1 MAAMSGERFEQ
12 MRADALDIFDSDTR
26 IPGVGRHGD
35 YLYNFWQ
42 DAAHPRGLW
51 RRTTLEEYRKDSP
64 EWDVVIDV
72 DALAAAEDEN
82 WVGAS
87 GGINA
92 PGFTH
97 AVVALSR
104 GGGDASVV
112 REFDMITREFVADGF
127 QLPEANCSMAVHR
140 GWAMILLISDWSRG
154 ETTHEADSV
163 LIADY
168 EHTSSS
174 SPERQ
179 NRGWCSIPTVKNFLQ
194 PECPQA
200 TDSSA

>member
-1 MAAMSGERFEQ
+1 MAAMSGERFEK

-82 WVGAS
+82 WVWAG

-112 REFDMITREFVADGF
+112 REFDMITRQFVADGF

-140 GWAMILLISDWSRG
+140 EWAMILLISDWSRG
-154 ETTHEADSV
+154 ETTYKAELRADRRLRAARRRDGGTAGGVRS
-163 LIADY
+163 
-168 EHTSSS
+168 
-174 SPERQ
+174 R
-179 NRGWCSIPTVKNFLQ
+179 R
-194 PECPQA
+194 
-200 TDSSA
+200 

>member
-1 MAAMSGERFEQ
+1 MAEMSGERFEQ

-35 YLYNFWQ
+35 YLYHFWQ

-82 WVGAS
+82 WVWA
-87 GGINA
+87 GGDINA

-104 GGGDASVV
+104 GGGG
-112 REFDMITREFVADGF
+112 RERGMRIRHDYKGIRRRRIPAARG
-127 QLPEANCSMAVHR
+127 QLQHGGAPRVGDDPLDLRLVKGRDHARGRTPCS
-140 GWAMILLISDWSRG
+140 SS
-154 ETTHEADSV
+154 T
-163 LIADY
+163 
-168 EHTSSS
+168 TSSS

-179 NRGWCSIPTVKNFLQ
+179 NRGWCSIPTVKNSSQ
-194 PECPQA
+194 PECSQA